1 MKIMI
6 ISHLFFRSS
15 TIFTFILLLI
25 ANAIKVESIS
35 SRPFVRKHLRSIQ
48 NLKSLPS
55 SNIYSNTP
63 NTNKIG
69 ENIAILSVYFI
80 QGSLGIS
87 SLARTFFLKDELHLS
102 PSQSA
107 AILGASSLP
116 WAIKPLY
123 GFLSDTIPLFGY
135 KRR

>member
-1 MKIMI
+1 MI
-6 ISHLFFRSS
+6 IGRLFFLHS
-15 TIFTFILLLI
+15 TIFTFIVFLI
-25 ANAIKVESIS
+25 ANARKVESIS
-35 SRPFVRKHLRSIQ
+35 SRSFVRKHLS
-48 NLKSLPS
+48 LKSLPS
-55 SNIYSNTP
+55 NSINSNTP
-63 NTNKIG
+63 KTSKIG
-69 ENIAILSVYFI
+69 ENIAILSVYFL

-123 GFLSDTIPLFGY
+123 GFLSDTIPLLGY